1 MYIAVVV
8 QSLSPVWLLVN
19 PWTATRQTSL
29 SFTISWSLVKLL
41 SIESVMQS
49 NYLILCCP
57 LLLLPSIIPS
67 IRVFSNETGG
77 QSIRASASASV
88 LPMKIQD
95 WFPLEL
101 IGLISLRSR
110 GLSRVFSTPQFKSM
124 DSSVLCLLY
133 TNCLENHFNDFL
145 FRVLNMH
152 HVRVPV

>member
-41 SIESVMQS
+41 SIESVMPS
-49 NYLILCCP
+49 NYFILCCP

-95 WFPLEL
+95 WFPL
-101 IGLISLRSR
+101 GLTCCIFFQPKKHL
-110 GLSRVFSTPQFKSM
+110 RVFSNTTVQSII
-124 DSSVLCLLY
+124 SSVLNLLY
-133 TNCLENHFNDFL
+133 GSTLSFIDDYWKNVALTIWTL
-145 FRVLNMH
+145 LAK
-152 HVRVPV
+152 

>member
-29 SFTISWSLVKLL
+29 SFTISWSLLKLL
-41 SIESVMQS
+41 SIESVMPS
-49 NYLILCCP
+49 NYFILCCP

-95 WFPLEL
+95 WFPL
-101 IGLISLRSR
+101 GLTCCIFFQSKKHL
-110 GLSRVFSTPQFKSM
+110 RVFSNTTVQSII
-124 DSSVLCLLY
+124 SSVLNLLY
-133 TNCLENHFNDFL
+133 GSTLSFIDDYWKNVALTIWTL
-145 FRVLNMH
+145 LAK
-152 HVRVPV
+152 